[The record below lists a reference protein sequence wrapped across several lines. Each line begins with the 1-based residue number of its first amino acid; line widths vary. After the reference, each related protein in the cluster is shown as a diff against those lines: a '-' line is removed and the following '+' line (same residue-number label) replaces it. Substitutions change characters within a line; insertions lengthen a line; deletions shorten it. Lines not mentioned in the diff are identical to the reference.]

1 MIDKNTL
8 GINIRAKHHYMKN
21 SPVKFWLILSLLVAT
36 ICGVLGLFQAFS
48 SEYVVQDDARSH
60 VVWMLRFIDPELFPN
75 DIIADYFQSVATSGF
90 SALYYLLAKIGVNP
104 LVFNKLLPILLGL
117 ITTFYCFQVCLQIL
131 PIPMAGFLVTLLL
144 NENLW
149 LKDDLVS
156 GIPRAFCY
164 PLFFAFLYYLLK
176 RNLLGVIISIVL
188 LGLFYPQFVIIC
200 ATFLILHFVEFP
212 LKNINYKFLLTTLV
226 IATIVLLPY
235 ALIPSEFGPVVTV
248 AEASKIPAFFPGGR
262 GVFFTDNP
270 WDFWVTGGL
279 SGFLPRDLIS
289 ESQIAPQVLAGLL
302 LPILLR
308 YSSAFPLTKYINN
321 SRIVILPQLALTS
334 IILFFVAHAFLFKL
348 HLPSRYTTHS
358 LRILMALA
366 GGIAIAI
373 IIDAVLPRI
382 KKRLLA
388 FCLLTLF
395 LIYPSLTNRFPVTN
409 YVVGKVPTLYE
420 FLSQQ
425 PKDILI
431 ASLALEANNLPA
443 FAQRSILVGS
453 EYALPYHKR
462 YYTEINQR
470 SKDLI
475 KAQYSPNLTEVQN
488 FIQKYGIDFWLL
500 DSQALTLNYVTKNH
514 RIGQLNLAAAA
525 EVKANM
531 EKGTIPA
538 LSKVANRCT
547 VLETEGLILLKAEC
561 IKKFIS

>member
-1 MIDKNTL
+1 MN
-8 GINIRAKHHYMKN
+8 NY
-21 SPVKFWLILSLLVAT
+21 PVKFWLILSLLVAT
-36 ICGVLGLFQAFS
+36 ICGVLALFQAFS
-48 SEYVVQDDARSH
+48 SEYVIQDDARSH

-90 SALYYLLAKIGVNP
+90 SGLYYVLAKIGVNP

-117 ITTFYCFQVCLQIL
+117 ITTFYCFKVCLQIL

-176 RNLLGVIISIVL
+176 RNLIGVIISIVL

-200 ATFLILHFVEFP
+200 GTFLILHFVEFP

-226 IATIVLLPY
+226 IAAIVLLPY
-235 ALIPSEFGPVVTV
+235 VLIPSEFGPVVTV

-262 GVFFTDNP
+262 AVFFTDNP

-308 YSSAFPLTKYINN
+308 YPSVFPLTKYINN
-321 SRIVILPQLALTS
+321 RIVILPQLAITS
-334 IILFFVAHAFLFKL
+334 TILFFLVHAFLFKL
-348 HLPSRYTTHS
+348 HLPSRYTTHT
-358 LRILMALA
+358 LRMLMALA

-373 IIDAVLPRI
+373 IIDAVLPKI

-388 FCLLTLF
+388 LCLLTLF

-409 YVVGKVPTLYE
+409 YVVGKVPTLYK

-425 PKDILI
+425 PKDTLI

-443 FAQRSILVGS
+443 FAKRSILVGS

-470 SKDLI
+470 SQDLI

-500 DSQALTLNYVTKNH
+500 DPQALTLDYVTKNH

-525 EVKANM
+525 EVKASL

-538 LSKVANRCT
+538 LSKVVNRCT
-547 VLETEGLILLKAEC
+547 VLETEGLILLQAEC
-561 IKKFIS
+561 IKKIIS

>member
-1 MIDKNTL
+1 MIEKNTL

-90 SALYYLLAKIGVNP
+90 SGLYYLLAKIGVNP

-443 FAQRSILVGS
+443 FAKRSILVGS

>member
-90 SALYYLLAKIGVNP
+90 SGLYYLLAKIGVNP

-164 PLFFAFLYYLLK
+164 PLFFAFLYYLLN
-176 RNLLGVIISIVL
+176 RNLLGVIISIVF

-308 YSSAFPLTKYINN
+308 YSSVFPLTKYINN

-425 PKDILI
+425 PKDTLI

-443 FAQRSILVGS
+443 FAKRSILVGS

-500 DSQALTLNYVTKNH
+500 DPQALTLNYVTKNH

>member
-1 MIDKNTL
+1 
-8 GINIRAKHHYMKN
+8 
-21 SPVKFWLILSLLVAT
+21 
-36 ICGVLGLFQAFS
+36 
-48 SEYVVQDDARSH
+48 
-60 VVWMLRFIDPELFPN
+60 
-75 DIIADYFQSVATSGF
+75 
-90 SALYYLLAKIGVNP
+90 
-104 LVFNKLLPILLGL
+104 
-117 ITTFYCFQVCLQIL
+117 
-131 PIPMAGFLVTLLL
+131 
-144 NENLW
+144 
-149 LKDDLVS
+149 
-156 GIPRAFCY
+156 
-164 PLFFAFLYYLLK
+164 
-176 RNLLGVIISIVL
+176 
-188 LGLFYPQFVIIC
+188 
-200 ATFLILHFVEFP
+200 
-212 LKNINYKFLLTTLV
+212 
-226 IATIVLLPY
+226 
-235 ALIPSEFGPVVTV
+235 
-248 AEASKIPAFFPGGR
+248 
-262 GVFFTDNP
+262 
-270 WDFWVTGGL
+270 
-279 SGFLPRDLIS
+279 
-289 ESQIAPQVLAGLL
+289 
-302 LPILLR
+302 
-308 YSSAFPLTKYINN
+308 
-321 SRIVILPQLALTS
+321 
-334 IILFFVAHAFLFKL
+334 
-348 HLPSRYTTHS
+348 
-358 LRILMALA
+358 MALA